1 VVLQQLRDHD
11 KITTAKL
18 KKTEE
23 ANEELQNEL
32 RKMERLEGEIERLN
46 RVIEDHGD
54 VEALRSYN
62 ERMKTEVS
70 DMNKE
75 SMENQK
81 EIQGLKYMVDTIRKE
96 NQRIEKESE
105 KMRDALD
112 DKRDVVELQAENET
126 LRNQLN
132 DALALME

>member
-1 VVLQQLRDHD
+1 
-11 KITTAKL
+11 
-18 KKTEE
+18 
-23 ANEELQNEL
+23 
-32 RKMERLEGEIERLN
+32 M
-46 RVIEDHGD
+46 
-54 VEALRSYN
+54 
-62 ERMKTEVS
+62 EVS

-81 EIQGLKYMVDTIRKE
+81 EIEGLKYMVDTIRKE